1 MVLLPGGSVVGET
14 VLGGVVVVGDV
25 VVGDVVV
32 GDVVGGG
39 MGCEQRIACDT
50 SRPLLG
56 VYDCPG
62 IGFGNSWLSVPDF
75 NTRSVQVDPAGG
87 GGTVN
92 DAVSIGSIL
101 IPVSHQNS
109 TWLESMARAELVT
122 TNASNNPAI
131 RAVTMTTDLV
141 TLRRKYIA
149 LRPSPY
155 LPLRSLDLD
164 HRCAVLTTTNAATG
178 SPR

>member
-1 MVLLPGGSVVGET
+1 M
-14 VLGGVVVVGDV
+14 
-25 VVGDVVV
+25 
-32 GDVVGGG
+32 
-39 MGCEQRIACDT
+39 
-50 SRPLLG
+50 
-56 VYDCPG
+56 
-62 IGFGNSWLSVPDF
+62 SVPDF
-75 NTRSVQVDPAGG
+75 NTRSVQDDPAGG

-92 DAVSIGSIL
+92 DAVPIGSTL
-101 IPVSHQNS
+101 IPVSHQKS

-149 LRPSPY
+149 LPLTCPLDPSTWI
-155 LPLRSLDLD
+155 RSLDLD

>member
-32 GDVVGGG
+32 GDVVVGDVVEVVVEEEVVVEDVVVEDEVGGG

-56 VYDCPG
+56 IYDCPG

-75 NTRSVQVDPAGG
+75 NTRSVQVAPVEAAG
-87 GGTVN
+87 
-92 DAVSIGSIL
+92 
-101 IPVSHQNS
+101 P
-109 TWLESMARAELVT
+109 
-122 TNASNNPAI
+122 
-131 RAVTMTTDLV
+131 
-141 TLRRKYIA
+141 
-149 LRPSPY
+149 
-155 LPLRSLDLD
+155 
-164 HRCAVLTTTNAATG
+164 
-178 SPR
+178 